1 MLEMR
6 TGSEVERLGT
16 PQDDVSVTPDSG
28 VRAAN
33 SSAIAGGTTNR
44 TELPPRQESETD
56 IGYVHRV
63 RRMQLDGAK
72 RVDEW
77 ASRLTWSKAQLNR
90 AVDAGAVR
98 FGLRETGR
106 QHVVRVVDADDLLTF
121 LCTVDAVQR
130 TLICPPAWCRSLR
143 VTRASLSAPR
153 PIPARLPRAVPP
165 ARVWTSNRST
175 T

>member
-6 TGSEVERLGT
+6 TGNEVERLGT
-16 PQDDVSVTPDSG
+16 PQGGVPVTLGIG

-33 SSAIAGGTTNR
+33 ASAIAGGTTR
-44 TELPPRQESETD
+44 ITALPPRLESETD
-56 IGYVHRV
+56 ITYVHRV
-63 RRMQLDGAK
+63 RGAHRAGAH

-77 ASRLTWSKAQLNR
+77 ASRLTWSKAQLSR

-98 FGLRETGR
+98 FSLLETGR
-106 QHVVRVVDADDLLTF
+106 QHAVRVVDADDLLTF

-130 TLICPPAWCRSLR
+130 TLIGPPVWYRSLR
-143 VTRASLSAPR
+143 ATCDRLSARR
-153 PIPARLPRAVPP
+153 PMPSRLPRVART
-165 ARVWTSNRST
+165 ARVWTPNRST